1 MILTATGAAT
11 PGAAGPKG
19 ASSLKR
25 NRYPGVTDSP
35 KQNPTNQKPA
45 TPAPAGLLPNHWA
58 ELQASA
64 IAPDVA
70 AANVASFG
78 PGTDRHWETERAAL
92 VAHARLAIQTGS
104 TTASGHPQ
112 GQAGFLA
119 DRLIRLDSSYRHL
132 QAGGWRT
139 LSDAL
144 PGVPIFDLWRPAQ
157 ARPKGRRDAAGRWEP
172 LPGQSVKYE
181 APPGCPDGGGLL
193 LPRIPDRCWALI
205 CERQGLPFP
214 DEATRAAGFW
224 PWATATPRLQL
235 LICEGFKKALAAVS
249 AGWAAVALSGVTM
262 GRRVDANKS
271 ARLIPALQLL
281 GGNGRPWLIAFDAER
296 KHSTAAKVAAAAG
309 ALAWSLRAAGGR
321 PEIARLPLLPGAD
334 KTGLDDLLAAAGP
347 EALDRA
353 LANIGPRPVLPR
365 LRAADAVAPAGQWL
379 GVACPFPSPEQAPLV
394 VVQAP
399 MGCGKTRAAA
409 AALAP
414 LQAEGVPLLM
424 PSHRQALGQAAA
436 AAVGVPWR
444 PDPDSDERLQGVAGC
459 LDSWCPDSR
468 LRITGDGWSGG
479 VLLLDEWMQQVEHLL
494 LSIGTALGDSRRV
507 PVLRT
512 LAEQLP
518 RTLQTIAMDAQMA
531 DWGVGLLERL
541 TGRRAYLIRSDHKPM
556 AGRALHC
563 PEWSAADGFHLK
575 LAELIEAGR
584 PFLCWSSAQQAD
596 QGHAPQTLAKFHRE
610 QRPNDLADVI
620 DSTTK
625 ELAAELA
632 ADPDGFA
639 ERRTA
644 EAAAKGGSWALY
656 CSPAISS
663 GISFDNWKPAA
674 VIAYSGGRIAPEHAA
689 QAVARVRSPEVP
701 AYVFAP
707 ENSPGHALRVGSG
720 ATDPAELIAKLRA
733 VSDPLLGVL
742 EAIGPDRAWL
752 QAWAELGA
760 HRNRQNFAYRATL
773 AGLLQAEGW
782 ELQAP
787 GPAPCP
793 KAAKLIAD
801 RLQAIAAAAMAA
813 EDQALIEA
821 EPITAAEAAEL
832 DRRRRQLEPSER
844 AALKRY
850 KLAARWA
857 LGAAAPSLELL
868 EADRDK
874 LDKRLKLGWLLTTP
888 EAVALIPGH
897 DQQRLAAL
905 DADGRPF
912 APDRP
917 RVTLAPQVAALQAL
931 GLPQLLGRFAAG
943 ETIAAND
950 PDLIALHGHAIAH
963 RRELAA
969 ATRLSPA
976 AKPTGTLRALLAA
989 VGWKLQPAGR
999 IKTREEERD
1008 TYTYRAERVPLPA
1021 GVDALALAAAWLE
1034 ALRRPV
1040 LPAGA
1045 KSPHIENLVWGKK
1058 APAPPHT
1065 PPRPP
1070 LRWPLAAV
1078 VSIPWAAGPP
1088 PPGRGHPRGFGRGP
1102 AELLTV

>member
-1 MILTATGAAT
+1 MST
-11 PGAAGPKG
+11 
-19 ASSLKR
+19 
-25 NRYPGVTDSP
+25 
-35 KQNPTNQKPA
+35 
-45 TPAPAGLLPNHWA
+45 TPAPAALLPNHWA

-78 PGTDRHWETERAAL
+78 PGTDRHWETERAEL
-92 VAHARLAIQTGS
+92 VAHARLRIQTSS

-112 GQAGFLA
+112 DQAGFLA

-224 PWATATPRLQL
+224 PWAAATPRLQL

-296 KHSTAAKVAAAAG
+296 KHSTAAKVGAAAG

-321 PEIARLPLLPGAD
+321 PEIARLPLLPGTD
-334 KTGLDDLLAAAGP
+334 KTGLDDLLAASGP

-353 LANIGPRPVLPR
+353 LADIGPRPVLPR

-379 GVACPFPSPEQAPLV
+379 GDACPLPSPEVAPLV
-394 VVQAP
+394 VIQAP

-409 AALAP
+409 AAMAP
-414 LQAEGVPLLM
+414 LQAEGVPPLM

-436 AAVGVPWR
+436 AKVGVPWC
-444 PDPDSDERLQGVAGC
+444 PEPDSDERLQGVAGC

-494 LSIGTALGDSRRV
+494 LSTGTALGDSRRV
-507 PVLRT
+507 AVLRT

-518 RTLQTIAMDAQMA
+518 RMRQTIAMDAQLT

-563 PEWSAADGFHLK
+563 YAGTEPPVAAFRVK

-584 PFLCWSSAQQAD
+584 PFLCWSSAQQAG
-596 QGHAPQTLAKFHRE
+596 QPNAPQTLAEWHR
-610 QRPNDLADVI
+610 QARPADLVDVI
-620 DSTTK
+620 DSTTP

-720 ATDPAELIAKLRA
+720 ATDPAELIARLRA
-733 VSDPLLGVL
+733 VTDPLLGML
-742 EAIGPDRAWL
+742 EAIGPDRALL

-793 KAAKLIAD
+793 EAAKLIAD
-801 RLQAIAAAAMAA
+801 RLQAIAAAALAA

-832 DRRRRQLEPSER
+832 ARRRQLEPSER

-874 LDKRLKLGWLLTTP
+874 LDKSLQRGWLLTTP

-943 ETIAAND
+943 ETIAATD
-950 PDLIALHGHAIAH
+950 PDLIALHSHAIAYK
-963 RRELAA
+963 RDLAA
-969 ATRLSPA
+969 ATLPTPA
-976 AKPTGTLRALLAA
+976 AKPTGTLRALLTA

-999 IKTREEERD
+999 IKTREGGRD
-1008 TYTYRAERVPLPA
+1008 TYTYRAARVALPE

-1058 APAPPHT
+1058 APAPPHA